1 MNDGGA
7 LEDVLQAAADPADDE
22 HHDLGGREPVEH
34 EVAVDEFG
42 KAPAVDE
49 LENDAQIVVDAVEVE
64 DAADVLVIQD
74 RVTARLLYEK
84 GDQGGVA
91 GVEKLLDDHRTFET
105 RLAGQAGAIDT
116 AHAARAQ
123 FLLEDILAW
132 HGSRVPLRT
141 FYARDRP
148 YTAPAFK
155 TPMRIM
161 ALDIGDRTIGV
172 ACSDEGLILA
182 SPVETIQRRGPKAD
196 SIRVDA
202 LVKERGVARVIAGL
216 PLTLRGEAGPQS
228 AKVNDFVEVLRR
240 RLKVPVEMFDE
251 RLTTREAERTLIAN
265 DMSRARRKG
274 IIDQMAAVLILQTW
288 LDARANAQA
297 GPPS

>member
-1 MNDGGA
+1 
-7 LEDVLQAAADPADDE
+7 
-22 HHDLGGREPVEH
+22 
-34 EVAVDEFG
+34 
-42 KAPAVDE
+42 
-49 LENDAQIVVDAVEVE
+49 
-64 DAADVLVIQD
+64 
-74 RVTARLLYEK
+74 
-84 GDQGGVA
+84 
-91 GVEKLLDDHRTFET
+91 
-105 RLAGQAGAIDT
+105 
-116 AHAARAQ
+116 
-123 FLLEDILAW
+123 
-132 HGSRVPLRT
+132 
-141 FYARDRP
+141 
-148 YTAPAFK
+148 
-155 TPMRIM
+155 MRIM

-265 DMSRARRKG
+265 DMSRARRRG